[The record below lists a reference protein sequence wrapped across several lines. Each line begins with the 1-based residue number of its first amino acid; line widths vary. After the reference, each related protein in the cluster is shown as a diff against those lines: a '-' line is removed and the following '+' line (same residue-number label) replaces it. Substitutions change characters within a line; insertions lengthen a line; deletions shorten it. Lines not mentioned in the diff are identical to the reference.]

1 MNQLI
6 ENFVEM
12 MSVERA
18 ASANTLISYKHDLNN
33 LSRYLT
39 RKKLCFEK
47 IENPDMSP
55 ILPQTTPKI
64 DFSPALAIPGII
76 HAS

>member
-47 IENPDMSP
+47 IENS
-55 ILPQTTPKI
+55 INLTS
-64 DFSPALAIPGII
+64 FSKK
-76 HAS
+76 